1 LDFDNLAEAEE
12 KLTMKELVEYYD
24 ATTTGGKRKNTRK
37 ITTKNTRKNTKKIT
51 KKNTRKN
58 NKFRKGKG
66 FSLESPKTPKSS
78 KLSKSLVP
86 KLYNVIE
93 QIIINTL
100 KSLTL
105 KEFIN
110 INIIPIEEQLN
121 VEIDTSISSKSLAR
135 KHANLKT
142 SPKTYKQEKTS
153 YKESESLE
161 YLIKYNYSSSINLK
175 NANIQNK
182 YYINIVRQRHNKIH
196 ENNKKILDVLELNSG
211 IKLKEKVITTPKRLN
226 GTLKKKSLNKSFN
239 PISIMAF

>member
-1 LDFDNLAEAEE
+1 
-12 KLTMKELVEYYD
+12 M
-24 ATTTGGKRKNTRK
+24 
-37 ITTKNTRKNTKKIT
+37 
-51 KKNTRKN
+51 
-58 NKFRKGKG
+58 
-66 FSLESPKTPKSS
+66 ESPKTPKSS
-78 KLSKSLVP
+78 KLSESLVP

-110 INIIPIEEQLN
+110 INIMPTEEQLN
-121 VEIDTSISSKSLAR
+121 VEIDTTITSKSLTR
-135 KHANLKT
+135 KRANLKT
-142 SPKTYKQEKTS
+142 SPKTS
-153 YKESESLE
+153 YKESKSLE

-182 YYINIVRQRHNKIH
+182 YYINIVRQRYNKIH

-211 IKLKEKVITTPKRLN
+211 IKLKEKVITIPKRLS